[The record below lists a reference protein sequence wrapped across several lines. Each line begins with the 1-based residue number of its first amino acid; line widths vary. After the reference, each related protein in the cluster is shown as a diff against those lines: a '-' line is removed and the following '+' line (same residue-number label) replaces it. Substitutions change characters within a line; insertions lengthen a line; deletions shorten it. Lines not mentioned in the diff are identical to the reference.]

1 MKQLPV
7 ELLEFIVEHCDF
19 MSYKQLRLTCREFAL
34 VVTPYLYQH
43 VHMGLFKYGLE
54 KLLCIADHPNLHTM
68 VKTFTFHADL
78 LPPYETQQ
86 EWEHDID
93 LRPPFNEFLK
103 TQMESRELPSLVSK
117 RSLDTRKLANET
129 YGRLPRCT
137 VDSEMLQG
145 AWTNYRRL
153 QKEQE
158 GWDVD
163 REGMIL
169 QGAICS
175 FPNLAQ
181 ASVSSGHWGRRAM
194 YEPVWRSLYPLILQT
209 PDNWALHK
217 AASDRSPRRYRSP
230 SLVLEGAKPMTC
242 LLEALSL
249 RNLRSTLSQ
258 NREYARESRRPVTS
272 LKLTTISPHFWDQRF
287 RPDWEVSMDGIERHV
302 AAMSGAFRYIQELH
316 MNITYS
322 MDNAPSIA
330 ASVRLFFKEASDLQK
345 LHLEWTEDDSE
356 GEPAEE
362 TYYDLL
368 SVIAD
373 VTWPN
378 LYKVSL
384 TLTTRQDNLID
395 FFKRHASTLRHLQL
409 KDCSI
414 REGFWQNI
422 IEQIPHILSLET
434 IHLESL
440 HDVVW
445 NNFSGGFLD
454 SWENGAYEMAIINY
468 CLQGGAEPPILDPY
482 EWDEKHPEAP
492 AFAVSVADWESDDTS
507 P

>member
-1 MKQLPV
+1 
-7 ELLEFIVEHCDF
+7 
-19 MSYKQLRLTCREFAL
+19 
-34 VVTPYLYQH
+34 
-43 VHMGLFKYGLE
+43 MGPFKYGLE
-54 KLLCIADHPNLHTM
+54 KLLCIANHPHLHIM

-78 LPPYETQQ
+78 LPPYGTQQ
-86 EWEHDID
+86 EWEQDID
-93 LRPPFNEFLK
+93 LRPPFNEFLR
-103 TQMESRELPSLVSK
+103 TQMESTEFLSSVPDRGLGA
-117 RSLDTRKLANET
+117 RRLANEM
-129 YGRLPRCT
+129 YGKLPRCT
-137 VDSEMLQG
+137 VDGETLQD

-158 GWDVD
+158 NWDVD
-163 REGMIL
+163 EEGMIL
-169 QGAICS
+169 QGAICG
-175 FPNLAQ
+175 FPNLTQ

-194 YEPVWRSLYPLILQT
+194 HEPVWCSLYPLILHT

-217 AASDRSPRRYRSP
+217 AASDQSPRRYRSP

-249 RNLRSTLSQ
+249 RNLRSTMNQ
-258 NREYARESRRPVTS
+258 DRGYARESWRPVTS
-272 LKLTTISPHFWDQRF
+272 LRLTNVNQHFWDQRF
-287 RPDWEVSMDGIERHV
+287 RPGWEVSMDRIERHV
-302 AAMSGAFRYIQELH
+302 AAMSGAFRHIEELH
-316 MNITYS
+316 MNITYN

-330 ASVRLFFKEASDLQK
+330 ASVRLFLKEAVHLQK

-362 TYYDLL
+362 THYDLL

-378 LYKVSL
+378 LNDLSL

-395 FFKRHASTLRHLQL
+395 FLKRHSPTLRHLQI
-409 KDCSI
+409 KDCTI

-468 CLQGGAEPPILDPY
+468 CLYGGAEPPILDPC

-492 AFAVSVADWESDDTS
+492 AFAASTGACESDDTS
-507 P
+507 S